1 MAGVLAAQAHAHAPS
16 LWKSQVR
23 LASSQKRIQGNA
35 WLSAISKIL
44 AAILHRAFV
53 NRLSLNEAAYPEI

>member
-1 MAGVLAAQAHAHAPS
+1 MAGVLAAQAHAHTPS

-23 LASSQKRIQGNA
+23 LASSQNGVEGDA
-35 WLSAISKIL
+35 CLFAISKIL
-44 AAILHRAFV
+44 AAILHHAFG